1 MTKTQTWLLMQK
13 EWWGLLLRA
22 GIDIRDVNKA
32 PISGT
37 YHRLPAGTELPDG
50 IDVVADGKDV
60 GGLHAATHH
69 TICPSKRMSGQT
81 FIEKF
86 KNMPWVKAG
95 KK

>member
-1 MTKTQTWLLMQK
+1 M
-13 EWWGLLLRA
+13 
-22 GIDIRDVNKA
+22 
-32 PISGT
+32 
-37 YHRLPAGTELPDG
+37 PDG